1 VIIIYKYAVLD
12 DDATARREAPSPCCS
27 HQCFGSAVVPQIDHR
42 VGKSF
47 ERVVDLT
54 QVLEAKQ
61 QAAEL
66 ENHLAGLLPPPGRA
80 TELK

>member
-1 VIIIYKYAVLD
+1 VIIIYEYAGLS
-12 DDATARREAPSPCCS
+12 DDATAWREASSLCCS
-27 HQCFGSAVVPQIDHR
+27 NERFGSAAVPQIDHR

-61 QAAEL
+61 QAAEFV
-66 ENHLAGLLPPPGRA
+66 LLS
-80 TELK
+80 